1 MCAAPPAARR
11 QIRIGAGREGE
22 QGRDQLDA
30 EEEQENDAKKTSHRE
45 IVAAP
50 RYFFLTPRYFFLTS
64 PKKRVIGNRCPA
76 SKMTTGPCLWPVQL
90 RKREP
95 GTSSMPWNAPAR
107 RRLATSE
114 ILRSVSGFRNPVG
127 MAFNKTAASVTLA
140 RSLSPRRYC
149 STVQKLD
156 YRQAYIERERKAG
169 YLNPDSL
176 DLIERD
182 LVVSTIIE
190 AGRTR

>member
-1 MCAAPPAARR
+1 
-11 QIRIGAGREGE
+11 
-22 QGRDQLDA
+22 
-30 EEEQENDAKKTSHRE
+30 
-45 IVAAP
+45 
-50 RYFFLTPRYFFLTS
+50 
-64 PKKRVIGNRCPA
+64 
-76 SKMTTGPCLWPVQL
+76 MTTGPCLWPVQL

-95 GTSSMPWNAPAR
+95 VIASMPWNAPAR

-127 MAFNKTAASVTLA
+127 MAFNNTAASVTLA

-190 AGRTR
+190 AGRPR